1 MNSRVLL
8 MTALVC
14 SFEGLATS
22 MTPACY
28 VCDEVDCSSCSAG
41 EITSCELPSRLANPG
56 EAGKDRLLYPAQP
69 VVCKTWDNVQGTEI
83 VEAPCGAPPPDHTLI
98 GSNCTTFPGNCCFL
112 LDSTYNLPDSTHI
125 YTTTPK
131 CAGGDCTG

>member
-1 MNSRVLL
+1 

-41 EITSCELPSRLANPG
+41 EITSCELPSRLASPG
-56 EAGKDRLLYPAQP
+56 GAGKDRLLYPPQP
-69 VVCKTWDNVQGTEI
+69 INCRIWDDVQGTQI
-83 VEAPCGAPPPDHTLI
+83 VEAPCNAPPPGYTLI
-98 GSNCTTFPGNCCFL
+98 GSNCTAFPGNCCFL
-112 LDSTYNLPDSTHI
+112 LDDIYDEPDFVHHDAD
-125 YTTTPK
+125 TPK